1 MYVIKLCT
9 CWFTANTNLPPT
21 GSFFF
26 FLDQAETLQRQHHRT
41 LVQLQ
46 AQRGSALGPGLPAAM
61 GKLLIP
67 SNKRS

>member
-1 MYVIKLCT
+1 MLLNCARVGLQPT
-9 CWFTANTNLPPT
+9 QTFLPQAP
-21 GSFFF
+21 FF

-41 LVQLQ
+41 FVQLQ
-46 AQRGSALGPGLPAAM
+46 AQRGSAPGPGLPAAM